1 MKPDLYARH
10 QVTPSIPITTQSSN
24 DHDYR
29 GIIDDLTVEIQQL
42 KKELKRY
49 KNPGPTELRK
59 DELFEIR
66 VPGLPQKKKR
76 ELDAIL
82 GDFATNVDGSP
93 KGSSLQK
100 RTRVSPHN
108 HNHAYSESGIQH
120 KRAPSSRNSSL
131 RPTDSAYAS
140 MSTGGESSRTP
151 LNHPI
156 LTSTQPSKGEAED
169 YLRDVPD
176 GLYPQHVIM
185 TDKKRKSLVVR
196 RLEQLFTGRDYI
208 ADILKTPLVRPG
220 GSFIMMGDVT
230 DGQVKDQLPVQ
241 ELPTDRHKPI
251 REARILP
258 PEHQFHTW
266 ENDCHSSTSV
276 LPSDPSKDS
285 IKTKSNDEDSVSGT
299 KSSPPLLLLPK
310 QRATRPCDLDPD
322 RAQAPYENTNYIRHL
337 DILPPKVL
345 PRQQSSQG
353 VDLDAEGWVSLN
365 LVYNLAQLHLI
376 NVTPD
381 FVRSAVLETSTR
393 LQLST
398 DGQKILWQ
406 GGSKD
411 TKFSS
416 YSSGYN
422 TSETP
427 SVGNVDKSE
436 KRRERQKISR
446 FISNGSQLSGLGN
459 DVPTFD
465 PQLCTPVKNF
475 HYKPLFAQQNSSLGH
490 ISRDGSVSSATA
502 ANNDNSGKLNLG
514 LGNLAWPA
522 GRRQHHEGAIT
533 YYSGAPFCIDLTGDP
548 THFSQTA
555 CTPSSSQT
563 RDNSQQPSD
572 FARYPRRTTPGSYIS
587 YRPLTD
593 QYQDLRQRIPAK
605 ARGNNNEVQD
615 LMIDSSQQSS
625 YIELDCVWNDAQQDI
640 RQKLLEPCGLGVLPH
655 DHFRVVV
662 DTKRPKQDI
671 LRSAEPE
678 IGRSKESMKE
688 TVHQKVATWNSGS
701 VPGGSETKITK
712 GSCPIGIEYLSW
724 RTEKLVPVPLPSP
737 ARFFPPLST
746 NSSISG
752 EDSHLSTAADDISS
766 F

>member
-1 MKPDLYARH
+1 LYARH
-10 QVTPSIPITTQSSN
+10 QVAPSIPITAQSTS

-42 KKELKRY
+42 KKELNRY
-49 KNPGPTELRK
+49 KKPGPAQLYK

-66 VPGLPQKKKR
+66 VHGLSRKKKR

-82 GDFATNVDGSP
+82 GNFATNVDGSP
-93 KGSSLQK
+93 KGSSSQK
-100 RTRVSPHN
+100 RARVSPHN
-108 HNHAYSESGIQH
+108 RNYTHSESGVQR
-120 KRAPSSRNSSL
+120 KRALSSRGSSL

-140 MSTGGESSRTP
+140 MSTGEESSRTP

-156 LTSTQPSKGEAED
+156 LTSTQPSKGEVED

-176 GLYPQHVIM
+176 GLYPQHAIM
-185 TDKKRKSLVVR
+185 TDRERKSLVVR

-220 GSFIMMGDVT
+220 GSFIRMGNVT
-230 DGQVKDQLPVQ
+230 DEQVTDQSPVH
-241 ELPTDRHKPI
+241 ELPTDRHEPI

-258 PEHQFHTW
+258 PEQQFHTW
-266 ENDCHSSTSV
+266 GNDCHSSNSV
-276 LPSDPSKDS
+276 LPFDPSKDS
-285 IKTKSNDEDSVSGT
+285 IKTGGNDEDSVSGT

-322 RAQAPYENTNYIRHL
+322 RAQVPYENMNYIRHL
-337 DILPPKVL
+337 DLLPPELL
-345 PRQQSSQG
+345 PRRQSSQG

-365 LVYNLAQLHLI
+365 LLYNLAQLHLN
-376 NVTPD
+376 NVTTE
-381 FVRSAVLETSTR
+381 FVRSAVSENSTR

-398 DGQKILWQ
+398 DGHRILWQ

-411 TKFSS
+411 TKLSS
-416 YSSGYN
+416 DSSSYN
-422 TSETP
+422 TSEAH

-436 KRRERQKISR
+436 KRWERHKISR
-446 FISNGSQLSGLGN
+446 FTSNRSQLSGLGN
-459 DVPTFD
+459 DVPAFNL
-465 PQLCTPVKNF
+465 QLCTRVESF
-475 HYKPLFAQQNSSLGH
+475 RYKLLFAQQNSSLGH
-490 ISRDGSVSSATA
+490 ISRGVSVSSATA
-502 ANNDNSGKLNLG
+502 ADNDNSGNLNLG
-514 LGNLAWPA
+514 LENLAWPA
-522 GRRQHHEGAIT
+522 GKQQHHEGAIT

-548 THFSQTA
+548 TNLSQTA
-555 CTPSSSQT
+555 CIPSSSQT

-605 ARGNNNEVQD
+605 ARGNNNEAQD

-640 RQKLLEPCGLGVLPH
+640 RQQLLEPCGLGVLPH
-655 DHFRVVV
+655 DHFRAVV

-671 LRSAEPE
+671 VRSAKPE
-678 IGRSKESMKE
+678 IGRSKESIKG
-688 TVHQKVATWNSGS
+688 VIHRQVPTWISDS
-701 VPGGSETKITK
+701 VPGGSETKTTK
-712 GSCPIGIEYLSW
+712 GSCPIEIEYLSW
-724 RTEKLVPVPLPSP
+724 RTESLVPVPLPSP

-752 EDSHLSTAADDISS
+752 EDSDLSTAADDIRS